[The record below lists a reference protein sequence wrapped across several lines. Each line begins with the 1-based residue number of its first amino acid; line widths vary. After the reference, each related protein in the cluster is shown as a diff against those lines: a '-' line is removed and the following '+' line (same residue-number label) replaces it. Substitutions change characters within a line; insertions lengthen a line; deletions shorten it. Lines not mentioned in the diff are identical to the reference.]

1 MNPKTNSK
9 KVLKRGLAIGMAS
22 LIVFSAQAQAS
33 AIQLNEWKRID
44 NLSTQGMCMDGNNN
58 VYVAQLSGLQ
68 VEISKITS
76 GGKKSAVIN
85 KTGILGHA
93 NDMTYC
99 SADGY
104 IYVATGGGDTAQ
116 TYGIVALDPS
126 RNYKVVG
133 KYKTPQFKKTPAGIA
148 YDSENNVFYVKSGE
162 TVRVGNFEKGEFKS
176 ICKCTLDYGSNEGY
190 TNQGITAHKGKIYI
204 PLWDK
209 YGQKNSVIRVYNI
222 KKKSKDEYSFK
233 FDSVERYDDNNSK
246 KDKFEIE
253 GLDFSTSD
261 QMFFATNGEKG
272 DAVFKVNYVDHTV
285 TLIDIESLCFD
296 YQYYADTYPDLK
308 AAYGYNKTKL
318 QNHWTKYGMKEGRSA
333 SPILDLKFYVEQN
346 PDLKAVYGNNY
357 KAAYDHFIKWGYK
370 EYRNSSKY
378 YNGAYYRSAHSDLQN
393 YDSAFLINHYVKYGI
408 KEGRLAGMEK
418 YVMNK

>member
-1 MNPKTNSK
+1 MNPKTNLK
-9 KVLKRGLAIGMAS
+9 KILKRGLAIGMAS

-68 VEISKITS
+68 VKISKITS

-126 RNYKVVG
+126 HNYKVVG

-209 YGQKNSVIRVYNI
+209 SGQKNSVIRVYNI

-246 KDKFEIE
+246 KDQFEIE

-272 DAVFKVNYVDHTV
+272 DAVFKVNYIELKTTTPGNNIDLTPINTTTDNNTNSDPLAPIKNPNTHIDNGPLLHTV
-285 TLIDIESLCFD
+285 TLIDKE
-296 YQYYADTYPDLK
+296 DL
-308 AAYGYNKTKL
+308 L
-318 QNHWTKYGMKEGRSA
+318 HQ
-333 SPILDLKFYVEQN
+333 F
-346 PDLKAVYGNNY
+346 
-357 KAAYDHFIKWGYK
+357 
-370 EYRNSSKY
+370 
-378 YNGAYYRSAHSDLQN
+378 
-393 YDSAFLINHYVKYGI
+393 
-408 KEGRLAGMEK
+408 
-418 YVMNK
+418 